1 LKRNI
6 VVSDDAESIGQ
17 QFEESWARSDL
28 VITTGGLGPT
38 CDDRTR
44 EVIAGI
50 LGQKLVRD
58 ADAERAIRER
68 FASFRRQMTD
78 NNLKQAYRPEGGV
91 LLPNPNGTAPGIWV
105 EQDGRI
111 LVMLPGPPS
120 ELIPMFESEV
130 LPRLEARGY
139 FPEKRSYI
147 QIRTAGIGESA
158 LETRLSPIME
168 ENPSV
173 EVAFCAHQGQVDVRL
188 SSQDARLSNGR
199 LQIVANRCREA
210 LGLDFVCFGE
220 DSLVKVVSDMLRHR
234 DFTLAVAE
242 SCTGGLLSNNFTDLG
257 GASKFFAGGVTCYNN
272 DCKVQLL
279 NIPECLIAQHGAVS
293 AVTAVAMATGAA
305 ELLET
310 SHGLSTTGFAGPCGG
325 TAENPVGT
333 IYLGLHTPHGVW
345 SRRVSYP
352 GSRLSV
358 KQRAVNSAIDWLRR
372 DLIRSAVTQHGKKP
386 NAIAKHAEEAAR
398 FEGQNLFG
406 LSG

>member
-1 LKRNI
+1 MPDLKKVELICTGEELLIGITANRHLDFIGGALSVHGLALKRNI

-91 LLPNPNGTAPGIWV
+91 LLPNPNGTAPGIRV

-257 GASKFFAGGVTCYNN
+257 GASKFFAGGVT
-272 DCKVQLL
+272 L
-279 NIPECLIAQHGAVS
+279 
-293 AVTAVAMATGAA
+293 
-305 ELLET
+305 
-310 SHGLSTTGFAGPCGG
+310 
-325 TAENPVGT
+325 
-333 IYLGLHTPHGVW
+333 
-345 SRRVSYP
+345 
-352 GSRLSV
+352 
-358 KQRAVNSAIDWLRR
+358 
-372 DLIRSAVTQHGKKP
+372 
-386 NAIAKHAEEAAR
+386 
-398 FEGQNLFG
+398 
-406 LSG
+406 